1 MANYKTLTYGTTGE
15 DVKKL
20 QQSLNDRGANLDVD
34 GIYGEK
40 TRSAVR
46 SYQQSNGLAVDGIA
60 GSETLGHLY
69 GTGLANTQDTQATTG
84 SVGPQAAPSATTPAV
99 ATQAA
104 VPQVSTQRTPE
115 QAWQDYLNR
124 EVFSYD
130 PETDPLYQSYRKQYT
145 DAGRL
150 AMEDTVGMAS
160 TLTGGY
166 GNSYAQTAGQQTYNA
181 YLQQL
186 SSLMP
191 ELYGAAYDRYRAE
204 GEALYNEIV
213 LTEQRRENAYNK
225 LVSLM
230 SLGYDPTDEELTAA
244 GLTRPQANTLRSH
257 YTPTYTGYDNRNTE
271 NETEEEVIYTYE
283 DVKAYLDAVDRS
295 TEALMTQKDW
305 VREKRLAGKNI
316 AGTRFDYPSYQ
327 DYLRACAEGLG

>member
-20 QQSLNDRGANLDVD
+20 QQSLNAQGADLDTD

-46 SYQQSNGLAVDGIA
+46 SYQEKNGLGVDGIA
-60 GSETLGHLY
+60 GNETLGHLY
-69 GTGLANTQDTQATTG
+69 GTGLANTQ
-84 SVGPQAAPSATTPAV
+84 
-99 ATQAA
+99 ATQTTTAPAA
-104 VPQVSTQRTPE
+104 APQVSTQRTPE

-130 PETDPLYQSYRKQYT
+130 PEKDPLYQSYRKLYT

-186 SSLMP
+186 AGVMP

-213 LTEQRRENAYNK
+213 LTEQRRQSAYNK
-225 LVSLM
+225 LVNLM
-230 SLGYDPTDEELTAA
+230 SLGYDPTEEELTAA
-244 GLTRPQANTLRSH
+244 GLTRSQANTIRSH

-271 NETEEEVIYTYE
+271 NETEEEEIYTYE
-283 DVKAYLDAVDRS
+283 DVKAYLEAVDRS
-295 TEALMTQKDW
+295 TDALMTQKDW

-327 DYLRACAEGLG
+327 DYLRVCAEGLG

>member
-20 QQSLNDRGANLDVD
+20 QQSLNAQGADLDTD

-46 SYQQSNGLAVDGIA
+46 SYQEKNGLGVDGIA

-69 GTGLANTQDTQATTG
+69 GTGLANTTGTQATTAP
-84 SVGPQAAPSATTPAV
+84 VAA
-99 ATQAA
+99 
-104 VPQVSTQRTPE
+104 PQVSTQRTPE

-130 PETDPLYQSYRKQYT
+130 PEKDPLYQSYRKLYT

-213 LTEQRRENAYNK
+213 LTEQRRQSAYNK
-225 LVSLM
+225 LVNLM

-271 NETEEEVIYTYE
+271 NETEEEEIYTYE

-295 TEALMTQKDW
+295 TDALMTQKDW

-327 DYLRACAEGLG
+327 DYLRVCAEGLG

>member
-20 QQSLNDRGANLDVD
+20 QQSLNALGANLAAD

-46 SYQQSNGLAVDGIA
+46 SYQDKNGLGVDGIA
-60 GSETLGHLY
+60 GNETLGHLY
-69 GTGLANTQDTQATTG
+69 GTGLANTQ
-84 SVGPQAAPSATTPAV
+84 
-99 ATQAA
+99 ATQTTTAPAA
-104 VPQVSTQRTPE
+104 TSPVSNAAVSTQRTPE
-115 QAWQDYLNR
+115 QAWQDYLSR

-130 PETDPLYQSYRKQYT
+130 PEKDPLYQSYRKQYT

-166 GNSYAQTAGQQTYNA
+166 GNSYAQTAGQQTYDA
-181 YLQQL
+181 YLRQL

-213 LTEQRRENAYNK
+213 LTEQRRQSAYNK
-225 LVSLM
+225 LVNLM
-230 SLGYDPTDEELTAA
+230 SLGYDPTEEELTAA
-244 GLTRPQANTLRSH
+244 GLTRPQANTIRNH

-271 NETEEEVIYTYE
+271 NETEEEEIYTYE
-283 DVKAYLDAVDRS
+283 DVKAYLEAVDRS
-295 TEALMTQKDW
+295 TDALMTQKDW

-327 DYLRACAEGLG
+327 DYLRVCAEGLG

>member
-46 SYQQSNGLAVDGIA
+46 GYQQSNGLAVDGIA

-84 SVGPQAAPSATTPAV
+84 SVGPQAAPSATNSQAV
-99 ATQAA
+99 T
-104 VPQVSTQRTPE
+104 PQVSTQRTPE

-130 PETDPLYQSYRKQYT
+130 PEKDPLYQSYRKQYT

-204 GEALYNEIV
+204 GEDLYNEIV

-257 YTPTYTGYDNRNTE
+257 YTPTYSGGKTGYDNRNTE

-327 DYLRACAEGLG
+327 DYLRVCAEGLG

>member
-1 MANYKTLTYGTTGE
+1 
-15 DVKKL
+15 
-20 QQSLNDRGANLDVD
+20 
-34 GIYGEK
+34 
-40 TRSAVR
+40 
-46 SYQQSNGLAVDGIA
+46 
-60 GSETLGHLY
+60 
-69 GTGLANTQDTQATTG
+69 
-84 SVGPQAAPSATTPAV
+84 
-99 ATQAA
+99 
-104 VPQVSTQRTPE
+104 
-115 QAWQDYLNR
+115 
-124 EVFSYD
+124 
-130 PETDPLYQSYRKQYT
+130 
-145 DAGRL
+145 
-150 AMEDTVGMAS
+150 MEDTVGMAS

-257 YTPTYTGYDNRNTE
+257 YNPTYTGYDNRNTE